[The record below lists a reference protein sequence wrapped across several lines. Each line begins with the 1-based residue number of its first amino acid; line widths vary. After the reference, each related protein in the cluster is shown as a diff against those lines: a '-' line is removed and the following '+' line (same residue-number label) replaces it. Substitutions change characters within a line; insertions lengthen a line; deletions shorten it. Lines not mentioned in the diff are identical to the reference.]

1 MQAKTYSTR
10 LMGRFEMCPGS
21 KLLQTSRRVL
31 EQYTQRYASRE
42 FRPGLSTSLLLAREA
57 LESNRPFE
65 WPALLMS
72 RKRSPSDFPRVNQI
86 LGSCQGSCDSG
97 NTYDVFARGVHPV
110 PGLACRPPA
119 WISTPRAPFSA

>member
-42 FRPGLSTSLLLAREA
+42 FRLSLSTGLLLAREVVGEIIA
-57 LESNRPFE
+57 LM
-65 WPALLMS
+65 W
-72 RKRSPSDFPRVNQI
+72 
-86 LGSCQGSCDSG
+86 
-97 NTYDVFARGVHPV
+97 DVFRMAG
-110 PGLACRPPA
+110 A
-119 WISTPRAPFSA
+119 